1 MIRYN
6 ARMATIDTGKCE
18 RRRLRFESIDDVLKE
33 VDRLAELDRAG
44 RLTCLGNWTFGQII
58 GHLATWSEYA
68 FTPAPLKTPWFIRV
82 ILKMRKNRM
91 INGEMPAGVKIPGV
105 PHGTLGTEPAALD
118 VSLPR
123 YRAALERLRREAP
136 TAPSPAFGM
145 LTQEESIKLN
155 LRHAELHLGFV
166 RERS

>member
-6 ARMATIDTGKCE
+6 ARMAAIDTAKCD
-18 RRRLRFESIDDVLKE
+18 RRHLRFESIDDVLRE

-44 RLTCLGNWTFGQII
+44 RLACLGNWSFGQII
-58 GHLATWSEYA
+58 GHLATWSEFA
-68 FTPAPLKTPWFIRV
+68 FKPAPLNPPWFIRL
-82 ILKMRKNRM
+82 ILRM
-91 INGEMPAGVKIPGV
+91 LKSRRINSEMPAGVRIPGV
-105 PHGTLGTEPAALD
+105 ADGTLGTEPTSLEVA
-118 VSLPR
+118 LPR
-123 YRAALERLRREAP
+123 YRAALERLRRETP

-145 LTQEESIKLN
+145 LTQDEAIKLN

>member
-6 ARMATIDTGKCE
+6 ATMATIDTAKCE
-18 RRRLRFESIDDVLKE
+18 RRHPRFASIDEVLKE

-58 GHLATWSEYA
+58 GHLATWAEFN
-68 FTPAPLKTPWFIRV
+68 FTPAPLQTPWFIRM
-82 ILKMRKNRM
+82 ILRLRKNRM
-91 INGEMPAGVKIPGV
+91 VNGEMPAGVKIPGV
-105 PHGTLGTEPAALD
+105 PNGTLGTEPASLD

-123 YRAALERLRREAP
+123 YRAVLERLRREPP

-145 LTQEESIKLN
+145 LTQTEAIKLN
-155 LRHAELHLGFV
+155 LRHAELHLGFLC
-166 RERS
+166 ERS